1 MLVGNALCNAF
12 QTVWRTCAAAE
23 DSFPQKEKA
32 KYVTGLDF
40 SPKLFFIREEQ
51 EELHKEGSNPNSA
64 AVKDSCK

>member
-1 MLVGNALCNAF
+1 M
-12 QTVWRTCAAAE
+12 RCAMHSKLSDELAQQQKTHFHR
-23 DSFPQKEKA
+23 SKKEKA
-32 KYVTGLDF
+32 KYVVTGLDF